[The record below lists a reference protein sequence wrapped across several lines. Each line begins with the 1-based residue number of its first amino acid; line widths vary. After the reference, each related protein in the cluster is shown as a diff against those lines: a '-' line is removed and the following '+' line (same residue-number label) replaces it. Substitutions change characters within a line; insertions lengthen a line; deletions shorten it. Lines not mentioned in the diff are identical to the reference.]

1 MKWRPLIGYALL
13 VVVVAWAVSSCGY
26 DGRYRYACQ
35 DPTNWNSDDCKP
47 PLCIPSGTCTKDLI
61 YES

>member
-1 MKWRPLIGYALL
+1 MRWRPFIGYALL

-26 DGRYRYACQ
+26 DGNYRYPCQ
-35 DPTNWNSDDCKP
+35 DPANWNSDECKP
-47 PLCIPSGTCTKDLI
+47 PLCIPSGTCTRDLI